1 MSALK
6 GYDKMKYKIIVN
18 PISGRGA
25 GERSIPFIQKSLSDA
40 GFDIDLVKT
49 ERPCHA
55 TELAQKAVADGFGI
69 VVSVGGDGT
78 ANEIINGLMTAKET
92 LGHTST
98 MGVIGVGRGNDFAF
112 GVGIPTGV
120 EAGCQTL
127 IANNRYMI
135 DVGKVTSETYPEGR
149 FFGNGVG
156 IGFDAVVGFV
166 AVKMKRLSGFP
177 SYIVAALKTIFLYYH
192 APYVSIKLDS
202 GESFEIA
209 SLMVS
214 IMNGRRMGGGFLM
227 APNSLTNDGKF
238 DLCIVRE
245 VSRSRIFTLIPHF
258 MRGTQMTQK
267 EIRTLRTNSV
277 TVIALRGNLPAHADG
292 ETISVEGKQITAQII
307 PNQLEIVGQ

>member
-1 MSALK
+1 
-6 GYDKMKYKIIVN
+6 MKYKIIVN

-25 GERSIPFIQKSLSDA
+25 GERSIPFIQKSLTEA
-40 GFDIDLVKT
+40 GFNINLEIT

-55 TELAQKAVADGFGI
+55 TELAQKAVRDGYDV

-78 ANEIINGLMTAKET
+78 ANEIINGLMIAKET
-92 LGHTST
+92 LGHTCT

-135 DVGKVTSETYPEGR
+135 DIGKTTSELYPEGR
-149 FFGNGVG
+149 YFGNGIG

-177 SYIVAALKTIFLYYH
+177 SYIVAAIKTVFLYYH
-192 APYVSIKLDS
+192 APQVRIKLDS
-202 GESFEIA
+202 GELIEIA
-209 SLMVS
+209 SLMIS

-238 DLCIVRE
+238 DLCIARE
-245 VSRSRIFTLIPHF
+245 VSRLRVFTLIPHF

-267 EIRTLRTNSV
+267 EIRAVRSSSV
-277 TVIALRGNLPAHADG
+277 IVDAIRGNLPAHADG
-292 ETISVEGKQITAQII
+292 ETISVEGKQILVEII
-307 PNQLEIVGQ
+307 PSQLEIIGK

>member
-1 MSALK
+1 
-6 GYDKMKYKIIVN
+6 MKYKIIVN

-25 GERSIPFIQKSLSDA
+25 GERSIPFIQKSLIDA
-40 GFDIDLVKT
+40 GFDINLEKT

-55 TELAQKAVADGFGI
+55 TEIAQQAVREGYEV

-78 ANEIINGLMTAKET
+78 ANEIINGLMIAKET

-112 GVGIPTGV
+112 GMGIPTGV

-127 IANNRYMI
+127 IANNRYRI
-135 DVGKVTSETYPEGR
+135 DIGKSTSELYPEGR
-149 FFGNGVG
+149 FFGNGIG

-177 SYIVAALKTIFLYYH
+177 SYIVAAIKTVFLYYH
-192 APYVSIKLDS
+192 APQVCIKLDT
-202 GESFEIA
+202 GESIEIA
-209 SLMVS
+209 ALMIS

-227 APNSLTNDGKF
+227 APNSLSNDGKF
-238 DLCIVRE
+238 DLCIARE
-245 VSRSRIFTLIPHF
+245 VSRLRVFTLIPHF

-267 EIRTLRTNSV
+267 EIRAVRSSSV
-277 TVIALRGNLPAHADG
+277 IVNAISGNLPAHADG
-292 ETISVEGKQITAQII
+292 ETISENGKQILVDII
-307 PNQLEIVGQ
+307 PNQLEIIGQ